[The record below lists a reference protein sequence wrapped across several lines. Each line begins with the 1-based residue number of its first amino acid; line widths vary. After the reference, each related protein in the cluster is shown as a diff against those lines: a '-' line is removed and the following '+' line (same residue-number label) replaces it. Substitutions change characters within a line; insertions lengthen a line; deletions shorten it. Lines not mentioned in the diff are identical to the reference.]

1 MPLKTD
7 LVWGGLAASS
17 ADGVSGALPWGTQS
31 SGQRQRPPVPFK
43 RHAAGS
49 ARIDSSAPAAARRSP
64 EPLLP
69 RRMRFLTIR
78 DRQTTARLEPAASQ
92 NSQTNRRA
100 LVGGRG
106 GAILVQLSELTRPGH
121 RGIDAVARAPLAR
134 SPGSESRRSSAVRS
148 ADPRAR
154 KGQQDP

>member
-17 ADGVSGALPWGTQS
+17 ADGVSGALPWGTHA
-31 SGQRQRPPVPFK
+31 SGERQRPPVPFK

-78 DRQTTARLEPAASQ
+78 VGTGDAF
-92 NSQTNRRA
+92 RRPSAA
-100 LVGGRG
+100 LVCIGRPKSTPWDY
-106 GAILVQLSELTRPGH
+106 LS
-121 RGIDAVARAPLAR
+121 
-134 SPGSESRRSSAVRS
+134 
-148 ADPRAR
+148 
-154 KGQQDP
+154 Q

>member
-78 DRQTTARLEPAASQ
+78 GTGRKVCNNDELPYLPELSANYRDSRWMAR
-92 NSQTNRRA
+92 
-100 LVGGRG
+100 
-106 GAILVQLSELTRPGH
+106 I
-121 RGIDAVARAPLAR
+121 
-134 SPGSESRRSSAVRS
+134 
-148 ADPRAR
+148 
-154 KGQQDP
+154 